1 MSTKLGIQTILPLSD
16 GTFCSRFFPIQLLT
30 TITKST
36 ADQSARGKLNSS
48 YLCNL
53 VTIIFSFLNLET
65 SANVSS
71 ANSTN
76 IISVPLD
83 EKNVLIF
90 LEVSLIGNVK
100 KSKALLGGGVNGIEL
115 QLS

>member
-1 MSTKLGIQTILPLSD
+1 MGI
-16 GTFCSRFFPIQLLT
+16 SR
-30 TITKST
+30 
-36 ADQSARGKLNSS
+36 G
-48 YLCNL
+48 
-53 VTIIFSFLNLET
+53 
-65 SANVSS
+65 
-71 ANSTN
+71 TN

-90 LEVSLIGNVK
+90 LEVSLKGNVK